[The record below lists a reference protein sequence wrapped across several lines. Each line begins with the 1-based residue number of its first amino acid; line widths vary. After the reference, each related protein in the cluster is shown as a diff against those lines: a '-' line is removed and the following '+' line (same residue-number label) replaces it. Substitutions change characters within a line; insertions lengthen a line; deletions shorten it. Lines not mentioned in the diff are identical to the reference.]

1 MRTEKVALI
10 KEGKGTFDIF
20 SDSPPPPE
28 ELVRRSLL
36 PPLPVCGRE
45 LVWGY
50 HILRKAEELE
60 RSELCVLPVDMPKGE
75 ALRLALTLE
84 GRCDRYSWE
93 EKAAILSC
101 MRTEDE
107 PVAPDPAIL
116 SLVQSD
122 GSFIPLTERFTAFPG
137 HIRSL
142 VVRGVIDIKTAETV
156 ETLSAGVVSKLEE
169 LGQNASFSQRRQL
182 FTWMYE
188 IIERDRLSPVQ
199 AERKLDELPG
209 EGWFEAVRR
218 FRFPTLTALEN
229 SVDDFRKRYVRGT
242 GIDLKPPLRFEG
254 DAYTVRFEWKTAK
267 QMERIIEKLKI
278 MNEHR
283 DELFGLL
290 F

>member
-1 MRTEKVALI
+1 MRSEKVAQI
-10 KEGKGTFDIF
+10 KEGKGIFDIF
-20 SDSPPPPE
+20 SDSPSPPE
-28 ELVRRSLL
+28 EPIRRSLV
-36 PPLPVCGRE
+36 PPLPVRGRE

-50 HILRKAEELE
+50 HILRKAEELG
-60 RSELCVLPVDMPKGE
+60 RSELYVLPLEMPKGE

-93 EKAAILSC
+93 EKAAILAC
-101 MRTEDE
+101 MRTEEE
-107 PVAPDPAIL
+107 PVAPASEIL
-116 SLVQSD
+116 SLVQSE

-137 HIRSL
+137 YIRSL
-142 VVRGVIDIKTAETV
+142 VGRGVIDMKTAETV
-156 ETLSAGVVSKLEE
+156 EVLPRGVVSRLEA
-169 LGQNASFSQRRQL
+169 LGQNGSFSQRRQL

-188 IIERDRLSPVQ
+188 IIERDRLSPEE
-199 AERKLDELPG
+199 AEQKLDELPG

-218 FRFPTLTALEN
+218 FRFPTITAFEK
-229 SVDDFRKRYVRGT
+229 SVDDFRNRYVRGT